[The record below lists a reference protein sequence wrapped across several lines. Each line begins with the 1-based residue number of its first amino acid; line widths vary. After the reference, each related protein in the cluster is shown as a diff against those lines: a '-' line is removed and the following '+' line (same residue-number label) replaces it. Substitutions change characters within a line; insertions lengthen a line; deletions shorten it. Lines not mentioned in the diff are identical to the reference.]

1 MIVGLDEAGRGPL
14 AGIVATCALHLVVM
28 PPFAVR
34 DSKELSAHQREKI
47 FHWLLDN
54 ALYSVDIATVQ
65 EIDEYNILEATML
78 AFNRSIRNLLKK
90 APQLRAATF
99 IVDGNIFR
107 TDLTIR
113 YRCVEKADK
122 TVKEVSC
129 ASIMAKVAR
138 DHLMQVA
145 DFLYPQWN
153 FTKHKGYPTKEHFSL
168 IEQHALSPLH
178 RQTFYPCCDEKRKFL
193 RKKSS

>member
-14 AGIVATCALHLVVM
+14 AGIVATCALHLRVM

-54 ALYSVDIATVQ
+54 SLYSVDIATVD
-65 EIDEYNILEATML
+65 EIDTHNILEATML
-78 AFNRSIRNLLKK
+78 AFNRSIRHLLKK
-90 APQLRAATF
+90 APWLKAATF
-99 IVDGNIFR
+99 IIDGNIFH
-107 TDLTIR
+107 TDMTIQ

-122 TVKEVSC
+122 TIKEVSC
-129 ASIMAKVAR
+129 ASIMAKVTR
-138 DHLMQVA
+138 DHLMQMA
-145 DFLYPQWN
+145 DFLYPQWH
-153 FTKHKGYPTKEHFSL
+153 FAKHKGYPTKEHFTL
-168 IEQHALSPLH
+168 IERHALSPLH
-178 RQTFYPCCDEKRKFL
+178 RQTFYPCYDEKRKLL